1 MLGTYWTRD
10 QITEFCST
18 ATSSLDSF
26 VLPLAYLIQPKL
38 KEMLAPKEGAI
49 NESTEENLA
58 DLPKEEFLKRM
69 RNNAW

>member
-1 MLGTYWTRD
+1 MLGTYWTKE
-10 QITEFCST
+10 QISEFCST
-18 ATSSLDSF
+18 SVSNLDSF

-49 NESTEENLA
+49 DERTEENLA